1 MKRAIVLSGGGA
13 KGAYQLGFWKAIRE
27 LKIDYD
33 IVTGTSIGALNGVL
47 MVQKDYYKAYR
58 LWHEASYDMVLDD
71 KIDEKYE
78 TIDGKRKI
86 IMKYAK
92 GAIKGGLSVSS
103 LEKTIKSIFNP
114 DKFFKS
120 NIDYGLMTVKFPS
133 LKPIM
138 MTKDK
143 LNSKNATDYFLAS
156 ASCFP
161 AFKMKN
167 INDEKYID
175 GGFYDNLPINLAIK
189 MNAEEIIAV
198 DLKAVGN
205 VKKINNKDVKII
217 TISPRNEIG
226 NFLVM
231 EKKYARRAIKFGYND
246 TLKTFKVLEGNKY
259 TFKRGSLKR
268 NFKRNKD
275 KFYENL
281 SFYIKDS
288 KIRYKKIYSK
298 DKFNEFN
305 KILEQTAK
313 AFNIAEEN
321 IYRASI
327 LNVLIKSEYRK
338 HNNLSFKSIKSMIKK
353 GIIKRNLVSM
363 ELICFI
369 YKEIIKDKK
378 NAKKLSILFPNS
390 FLCAI
395 YLKTILRK

>member
-27 LKIDYD
+27 LGISYD

-58 LWHEASYDMVLDD
+58 IWNSANYSMVLDD
-71 KIDEKYE
+71 KVDLKYDSIE
-78 TIDGKRKI
+78 GRRKL

-103 LEKTIKSIFNP
+103 LEKTIKGIFNA
-114 DKFFKS
+114 DKFFNS
-120 NIDYGLMTVKFPS
+120 NIDYGLVTVKFPS

-138 MTKDK
+138 MTKDM
-143 LNSKNATDYFLAS
+143 LNSKNAPDYFLAS

-161 AFKMKN
+161 AFKMKD

-189 MNAEEIIAV
+189 MKAEEIIAV

-205 VKKINNKDVKII
+205 VKKVNNKDVKII
-217 TISPRNEIG
+217 TISPKNEIG

-246 TLKTFKVLEGNKY
+246 TLKVFNVLEGDKY

-268 NFKRNKD
+268 NFKRNSTRFYDNLNYYVKD
-275 KFYENL
+275 FNIKYKNNL
-281 SFYIKDS
+281 
-288 KIRYKKIYSK
+288 
-298 DKFNEFN
+298 NEFN

-313 AFNIAEEN
+313 AFNIAEED
-321 IYRASI
+321 IYRVSF
-327 LNVLIKSEYRK
+327 LNILIKNAYKK
-338 HNNLSFKSIKSMIKK
+338 HNNLSFKNIKSMIKK
-353 GIIKRNLVSM
+353 GAVKRSLVSK
-363 ELICFI
+363 ELICYI
-369 YKEIIKDKK
+369 YNEIIKNKK
-378 NAKKLSILFPNS
+378 NVKKLSILFPNS